1 MLIFLNETE
10 HKDEDRNTRAVFL
23 LHCPP
28 ALRIVLDAWVEF
40 GRMNKYLVEGYGPA
54 LMK

>member
-1 MLIFLNETE
+1 MLIFLNETQ
-10 HKDEDRNTRAVFL
+10 HKDEGRNPHAVFL

-28 ALRIVLDAWVEF
+28 IRRIVPHAWVEF
-40 GRMNKYLVEGYGPA
+40 GRMNQYLVEDDGPA

>member
-10 HKDEDRNTRAVFL
+10 HKDEDRNTHTVLL
-23 LHCPP
+23 LHYPP
-28 ALRIVLDAWVEF
+28 IHRIVPDAWVEF
-40 GRMNKYLVEGYGPA
+40 GRMNKYLVEDYGPA

>member
-10 HKDEDRNTRAVFL
+10 HKDGYRNTRTVFL

-28 ALRIVLDAWVEF
+28 TLRIVLHAWVEF
-40 GRMNKYLVEGYGPA
+40 GRMNLLEGYGPA

>member
-1 MLIFLNETE
+1 MLIFLNETQ
-10 HKDEDRNTRAVFL
+10 HKDEGRNTRAVFL

-28 ALRIVLDAWVEF
+28 IRRIAPRAWVEF
-40 GRMNKYLVEGYGPA
+40 GRMNKCLVEDDGPA

>member
-10 HKDEDRNTRAVFL
+10 RKDEDRNTYTVFL

-28 ALRIVLDAWVEF
+28 IHRVVPDAWVES
-40 GRMNKYLVEGYGPA
+40 GRMNNYLVEDYGPA
-54 LMK
+54 LTK

>member
-1 MLIFLNETE
+1 MPIFLNES
-10 HKDEDRNTRAVFL
+10 KRQDGDRNTHTVFL

-28 ALRIVLDAWVEF
+28 ICRIVLDAWVEF
-40 GRMNKYLVEGYGPA
+40 GRMNKYLVEDYGPA